1 MRVTNQFI
9 VSSMIRQINKSN
21 TSLNNQQVKIS
32 SGNQY
37 LKISENPTNNAL
49 AMEYKNSINEKKQ
62 YVTNIESAGDWYKNT
77 DSSLTNIESIIQ
89 RVRELAVEGANGVW
103 EETDYKGMAAEI
115 DELISA
121 LADVAN
127 TQVGNEYIF

>member
-127 TQVGNEYIF
+127 TQVGNE